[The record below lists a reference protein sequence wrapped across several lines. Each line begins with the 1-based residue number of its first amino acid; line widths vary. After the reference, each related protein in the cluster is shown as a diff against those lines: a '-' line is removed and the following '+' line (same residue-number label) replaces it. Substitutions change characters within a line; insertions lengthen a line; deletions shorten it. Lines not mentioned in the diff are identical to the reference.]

1 MQRPPRSAV
10 FTTMQYSNKRG
21 LFLFDQHSARLQ
33 EHAKKLKIQ
42 LSDDWKEQVLNKISM
57 MGSGL
62 QDGLIRIEY
71 TSEGTCNVSNRMYST
86 RNEACDAITV
96 PAKIWPKRIAG
107 TKHAAWE
114 AYHEAKQEAE
124 QSGADVALFI
134 HEYAVV
140 DGDRGSPILLDEDG
154 TVWYSESSQA
164 VDGITLNLILPELK
178 SSGFPIQKG
187 RLNERMIARCIECVV
202 LGSGL
207 GASTIESIDGEEI
220 GDGTTRLTKLCRDV
234 LTRIEDD
241 ESAWTE
247 VE

>member
-21 LFLFDQHSARLQ
+21 LFLFDQHSVRLQ

-57 MGSGL
+57 MRLGL

-71 TSEGTCNVSNRMYST
+71 TSEGTWNVSNRMYST

-134 HEYAVV
+134 HDYAVV
-140 DGDRGSPILLDEDG
+140 DGDRGSPMLLDEDG

-178 SSGFPIQKG
+178 SAGFPIQKG
-187 RLNERMIARCIECVV
+187 RLNERIVARCIECVV

-220 GDGTTRLTKLCRDV
+220 GNGTTRLTKLCRDV
-234 LTRIEDD
+234 LTRTEDD

>member
-10 FTTMQYSNKRG
+10 FTTMQYSTERG
-21 LFLFDQHSARLQ
+21 LFLLNHHSVRFQ
-33 EHAKKLKIQ
+33 EHAKKLKIH
-42 LSDDWKEQVLNKISM
+42 LPDDWKEQVLKKIILMKSE
-57 MGSGL
+57 L
-62 QDGLIRIEY
+62 QDGLIRIEF
-71 TSEGTCNVSNRMYST
+71 TSEGICNISNRMHST

-96 PAKIWPKRIAG
+96 PAIIWPKRIAG

-114 AYHEAKQEAE
+114 AYHGAKQVAE

-134 HEYAVV
+134 HEYAVI

-164 VDGITLNLILPELK
+164 VDGITLRLILPELK
-178 SSGFPIQKG
+178 SSGFPIQRGK
-187 RLNERMIARCIECVV
+187 LNERMLARCIECVV

-220 GDGTTRLTKLCRDV
+220 GDGTTRLTELCREV
-234 LTRIEDD
+234 LINIEDD
-241 ESAWTE
+241 ESSWTE

>member
-21 LFLFDQHSARLQ
+21 LFLFDQHSVRLQ

-57 MGSGL
+57 MRLGL

-71 TSEGTCNVSNRMYST
+71 TSEGTWNVSNRMYST

-178 SSGFPIQKG
+178 SAGFPIQKG

>member
-21 LFLFDQHSARLQ
+21 LFLFDQHSVRLQ

-57 MGSGL
+57 MRLGL

-71 TSEGTCNVSNRMYST
+71 TSEGTWNVSNRMYST